1 MQIGRI
7 EQLSTAS
14 SLSHTFLF
22 QKVAELVERVNR
34 LTEDLE
40 AIRKDIIK
48 IKVRISNVTKT
59 S

>member
-40 AIRKDIIK
+40 AIRKDIQEIK
-48 IKVRISNVTKT
+48 TNVTRT